1 MLSPIET
8 ISRNNALR
16 KEERHVRRRCRASVV
31 GLRRWPHG
39 PSRSS
44 FVARSESGGSGES
57 KTDNCKDIEKDEE
70 CMSESAAIP
79 STTAK
84 EKTVY
89 AAVAALSTLGALET
103 GYLAFM
109 SLTHGQV
116 ACPIDGASCTTIL
129 SSSYAYLWD
138 TIPLSL
144 LGCVAYSSVAGLAW
158 LGTQGVDSF
167 PGIMGDGN
175 SPMIQIK
182 KTLLGGG
189 VLLGSTSLYLL
200 YILTTVFSGEV
211 CPWCLGSMALSFCIA
226 ILLASSST
234 SQDLEDAAVPG
245 AGLMAATVLMLSVGL
260 GNPNASVAGSRITRL
275 DFKEPEIT
283 NESSDLAIRVARRL
297 KKSGAEM
304 FGAFWCGHCYEQKQ
318 AFGKEAMQDFPYV
331 ECFPDGWYQG
341 VEMASS
347 CKAESLNGFPTWV
360 IGGKKLEGEQ
370 SLQDL
375 DTILDSMGTSNN

>member
-1 MLSPIET
+1 MA
-8 ISRNNALR
+8 ISRDNKSIIKQELNAR
-16 KEERHVRRRCRASVV
+16 SRCFASIA
-31 GLRRWPHG
+31 GLGSWPQG
-39 PSRSS
+39 PSRRGLLT
-44 FVARSESGGSGES
+44 RSDNVDSGES
-57 KTDNCKDIEKDEE
+57 ETDKGIDLKYYGRRVGDSPS
-70 CMSESAAIP
+70 MSGTSG
-79 STTAK
+79 K
-84 EKTVY
+84 EKSVY
-89 AAVAALSTLGALET
+89 PAVAAMSSLGALET

-129 SSSYAYLWD
+129 SSSYAFLWD

-144 LGCVAYSSVAGLAW
+144 LGCLAYSSVAGLAW
-158 LGTQGVDSF
+158 LGTQGVESF
-167 PGIMGDGN
+167 PWTMG
-175 SPMIQIK
+175 SEKSSMIHIK
-182 KTLLGGG
+182 KSLLGGG

-200 YILTTVFSGEV
+200 YILATVFSGEV
-211 CPWCLGSMALSFCIA
+211 CPWCLGSVALSLGIA
-226 ILLASSST
+226 ALLATIST
-234 SQDLEDAAVPG
+234 SQDLEDVAVPG

-283 NESSDLAIRVARRL
+283 NESSDFAIRVARRL
-297 KKSGAEM
+297 KESGAEM

-375 DTILDSMGTSNN
+375 DTLLDSMGTSALPNN

>member
-1 MLSPIET
+1 MSPIET
-8 ISRNNALR
+8 ISRNNVVR
-16 KEERHVRRRCRASVV
+16 KEEIHARRRSRASVV
-31 GLRRWPHG
+31 GLGRWPHG
-39 PSRSS
+39 PSRRG
-44 FVARSESGGSGES
+44 FEARSDSGGSGES
-57 KTDNCKDIEKDEE
+57 DTSSFNDNEEYEE
-70 CMSESAAIP
+70 CMSDSSSMP
-79 STTAK
+79 STTGK

-89 AAVAALSTLGALET
+89 AAVAALSSLGAFET

-116 ACPIDGASCTTIL
+116 ACPIDGASCTSIL
-129 SSSYAYLWD
+129 NSSYAYLWD

-144 LGCVAYSSVAGLAW
+144 LGCVAYSSVAGLAY
-158 LGTQGVDSF
+158 LGTQGAESF
-167 PGIMGDGN
+167 PWMMDGEN
-175 SPMIQIK
+175 SPTIQIK
-182 KTLLGGG
+182 KILLGGG

-234 SQDLEDAAVPG
+234 SQDLEDAVVPG

-375 DTILDSMGTSNN
+375 DTLLDSMGTPNN